1 MCFYFI
7 LLYIR
12 KAITSQTN
20 AKSVRIEIKTL
31 EETNAKSEKN
41 FSRNKNTHYK
51 DKNKFT
57 W

>member
-1 MCFYFI
+1 VIYFI

-20 AKSVRIEIKTL
+20 AKSVRIEIKML
-31 EETNAKSEKN
+31 EKTYAKSEKN
-41 FSRNKNTHYK
+41 SSRNKNTHHK
-51 DKNKFT
+51 DKNKLT